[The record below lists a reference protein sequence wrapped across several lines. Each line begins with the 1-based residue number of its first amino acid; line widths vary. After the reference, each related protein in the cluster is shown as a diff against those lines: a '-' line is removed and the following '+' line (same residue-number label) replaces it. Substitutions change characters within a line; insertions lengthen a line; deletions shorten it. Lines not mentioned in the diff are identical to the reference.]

1 MAQKGDPN
9 YIKYRNFV
17 KHFEKANT
25 HLKRETLWKE
35 ANLVWNRIKVEGDE
49 RIEQEILRLREKA
62 AARET
67 KLLGFWSSLSSN
79 QPKRKRLEEIPST
92 TSTETAKDGKNST
105 VTSSTTEE
113 LDLSDEKSNETKT
126 PAQHKCLEKIGQL
139 NKKITSLT
147 CKFNY

>member
-1 MAQKGDPN
+1 M
-9 YIKYRNFV
+9 
-17 KHFEKANT
+17 
-25 HLKRETLWKE
+25 LWKE
-35 ANLVWNRIKVEGDE
+35 ANLVWNRMKVEGRE
-49 RIEQEILRLREKA
+49 RIEQEILRLRKKA

-67 KLLGFWSSLSSN
+67 KLFGFWSSLSSN
-79 QPKRKRLEEIPST
+79 QPKCKRLEVIPST
-92 TSTETAKDGKNST
+92 TSTETEKAGKNST
-105 VTSSTTEE
+105 VTSTTSKE